1 MTENPTQPQ
10 YAPVSVKCLSK
21 KRGVVPAKCTD
32 ELRLPWQG
40 KQGKSSMI
48 LQVQVAT
55 QIVDSSPLL
64 KKQKESQNV
73 LERYVCYMTHVT
85 IVLIML

>member
-1 MTENPTQPQ
+1 M
-10 YAPVSVKCLSK
+10 
-21 KRGVVPAKCTD
+21 PAKRTG
-32 ELRLPWQG
+32 ELCLPWQG
-40 KQGKSSMI
+40 KQGKSSMM

-55 QIVDSSPLL
+55 QIGDSSPLL

-73 LERYVCYMTHVT
+73 LKRYVCYMTHVT